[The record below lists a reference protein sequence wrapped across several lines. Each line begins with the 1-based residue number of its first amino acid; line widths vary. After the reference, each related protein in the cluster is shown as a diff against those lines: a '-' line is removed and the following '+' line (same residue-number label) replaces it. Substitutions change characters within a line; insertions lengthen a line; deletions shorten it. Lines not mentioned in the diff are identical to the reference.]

1 MCHVKQVQLTHVGEF
16 LKLPILVIATTHFVI
31 NIAFC
36 NEISRF
42 SIENLTNG
50 VINFLSYFVIK

>member
-1 MCHVKQVQLTHVGEF
+1 MCHVKQVQLTHLGEF
-16 LKLPILVIATTHFVI
+16 LKLPILVIAPTHFVI

-36 NEISRF
+36 NEISRL
-42 SIENLTNG
+42 SIKNLTNG